1 MISDAIESNTP
12 APRPQEPKALSNA
25 LYMGTNNNF
34 PTSLSKVPVARAAGR
49 RGLKNGLDRTTEL
62 ATKEGQRS

>member
-34 PTSLSKVPVARAAGR
+34 PTSLSKVAVA
-49 RGLKNGLDRTTEL
+49 EL
-62 ATKEGQRS
+62 LGVEG